1 MLLLQWFFVLSALLV
16 PKTINPLVAKINTQI
31 GVLERHLQCTD
42 SFNGTMEERRQ
53 GLARLGQLLDARR
66 RLLVDE

>member
-16 PKTINPLVAKINTQI
+16 PKTINPHVAKINTQI
-31 GVLERHLQCTD
+31 GVLERHLQSAD
-42 SFNGTMEERRQ
+42 SFNGTKEERRQ